1 MYGFINGI
9 TDTDNISYCPKCGA
23 EIKEYRGDGTAVC
36 EECNFHFGEVDIGDL
51 KQYLAAGAG
60 GGSHG

>member
-23 EIKEYRGDGTAVC
+23 EIKEYRGSGYAVILLF
-36 EECNFHFGEVDIGDL
+36 NFHFGGVVCLLD
-51 KQYLAAGAG
+51 
-60 GGSHG
+60 